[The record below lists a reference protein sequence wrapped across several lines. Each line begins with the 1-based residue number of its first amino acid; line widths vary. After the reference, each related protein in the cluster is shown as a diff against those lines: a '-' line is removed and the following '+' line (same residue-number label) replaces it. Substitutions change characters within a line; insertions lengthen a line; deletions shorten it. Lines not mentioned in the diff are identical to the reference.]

1 MKPQDVFAFYGGKA
15 DTARQ
20 LGISYQAVHKWE
32 LADQIPTGR
41 QFEIEIR
48 SGGLLKSDGGLT
60 ESVAL
65 NNSPIMKSA

>member
-15 DTARQ
+15 DTARH

-32 LADQIPTGR
+32 LADQIPIGR

-48 SGGLLKSDGGLT
+48 SGGVLKSAGGLT
-60 ESVAL
+60 KAAAL
-65 NNSPIMKSA
+65 DNSPIMKSA